1 MSKGTLLRRAF
12 VTTGAL
18 AGLLA
23 GSMAFAQTANLQA
36 LDRSHDNDNPD
47 NQLYYHLQ
55 VLNTGTTAISLS
67 GVTVRYWFTDNT
79 DTTPMEFD
87 CDYAQLTC
95 ANITSKFVTLAKP
108 AALATKY
115 MELGFKTAAGML
127 EPGTSTGEIQTRMHH
142 PDFSNFNTA
151 KSYSFISDP
160 SFVYKPSATITVYVN
175 GTLVWGV
182 EPK

>member
-1 MSKGTLLRRAF
+1 MSMSKKTF
-12 VTTGAL
+12 VAAGLL

-23 GSMAFAQTANLQA
+23 GSMAFAQTANLEA

-55 VLNTGTTAISLS
+55 VENNGTAAVSLNQ
-67 GVTVRYWFTDNT
+67 VTVRYWFTDNG
-79 DTTPMEFD
+79 DKTPLEFD

-95 ANITSKFVTLAKP
+95 ANITHKFVTLATP
-108 AALATKY
+108 VTGANMYL
-115 MELGFKTAAGML
+115 ELGFTAAAGML
-127 EPGTSTGEIQTRMHH
+127 QPGTSTGEIQTRTHH
-142 PDFSNFNTA
+142 TNFSNFNTTA
-151 KSYSFISDP
+151 SYSFISDP